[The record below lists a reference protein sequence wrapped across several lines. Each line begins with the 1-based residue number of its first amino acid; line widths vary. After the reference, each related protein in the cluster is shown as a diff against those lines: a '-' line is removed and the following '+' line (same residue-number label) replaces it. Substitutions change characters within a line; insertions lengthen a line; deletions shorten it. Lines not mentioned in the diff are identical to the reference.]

1 MTGMN
6 ARIGAAGGQTSSPDC
21 SSTVLR
27 RAADSRH
34 QPGLITLS
42 LRDLAQ
48 LEDITAG
55 DRVEAIYAEALA
67 LAVKPALVAAGR

>member
-1 MTGMN
+1 
-6 ARIGAAGGQTSSPDC
+6 
-21 SSTVLR
+21 
-27 RAADSRH
+27 
-34 QPGLITLS
+34 LITLS